1 MHVLK
6 PYCVLHSVV
15 DIVLEMAAK
24 KKKMAAK
31 LNLSKLKG
39 QKVMIPAKL

>member
-24 KKKMAAK
+24 KKMAAK